1 MTAATLGVGA
11 AILFTGALVQSAAG
25 FGFGLFAVPA
35 LLVTG
40 FSLPQAVMLCVV
52 GSALQ
57 KIVAMW
63 TLRRHV
69 PWRSLRPLI
78 ISGLA
83 TLPIGFWLMHRLTLA
98 GRDVAG
104 GVVAALILGL
114 LLLRRVVAPVGRKS
128 VHPAWGIGAGAMSGV
143 LNGLA
148 NIGGPPVVLWSLAH
162 QWSNP
167 RLRVTTLAQSLF
179 FVPFQVVVIS
189 LVFGRGALVALV
201 WGVLM
206 SPLVVLGTRA
216 GLYLGGRVPVHRLR
230 LGMEFL
236 LVLMAV
242 SAARPLWF

>member
-1 MTAATLGVGA
+1 LTAVTLGAGA
-11 AILFTGALVQSAAG
+11 AILFAGALVQSAAG

-40 FSLPQAVMLCVV
+40 FTLPQAVMLCVV

-57 KIVAMW
+57 KIVAVYA
-63 TLRRHV
+63 LRRHV

-78 ISGLA
+78 VSGLT
-83 TLPIGFWLMHRLTLA
+83 TLPIGFWLMHRLTMA
-98 GRDVAG
+98 GRDAA
-104 GVVAALILGL
+104 GVVVAVLILGL
-114 LLLRRVVAPVGRKS
+114 LLFRRAAAPTGRGS
-128 VHPAWGIGAGAMSGV
+128 VHPAWGIAAGAISGV

-167 RLRVTTLAQSLF
+167 RLRVTTLAQSLV

-189 LVFGRGALVALV
+189 LVFGHSALVALA

-216 GLYLGGRVPVHRLR
+216 GLYLGGRVPVHHLR
-230 LGMEFL
+230 LGMECL

-242 SAARPLWF
+242 SAARPLWS

>member
-1 MTAATLGVGA
+1 MTAVTLAAGA
-11 AILFTGALVQSAAG
+11 AILFAGALVQSAAG

-57 KIVAMW
+57 KGVAVW
-63 TLRRHV
+63 ALRRHI

-78 ISGLA
+78 VSGLA
-83 TLPIGFWLMHRLTLA
+83 TLPIGFWMMHRLSVA
-98 GRDVAG
+98 GRDTAG
-104 GVVAALILGL
+104 GVVAVLIMGL
-114 LLLRRVVAPVGRKS
+114 LLLRRLVAPMGKES
-128 VHPAWGIGAGAMSGV
+128 VHPAWGIAAGAMSGV

-167 RLRVTTLAQSLF
+167 RLRVTTLAQSLV

-189 LVFGRGALVALV
+189 LVFGRSALVALA

-216 GLYLGGRVPVHRLR
+216 GLYLGSRVPVHRLR

-236 LVLMAV
+236 LLLMAV
-242 SAARPLWF
+242 SAARPLWL